1 MTQSELENIFNQSI
15 IERQERLDALNE
27 YESTEEEYER
37 KILDI
42 MKIHQLNV
50 VSLKVFGK
58 ENNLD
63 LSILD
68 LQTIR
73 VDLNKLTMIELQTA
87 LSNVAYDITALE
99 LSDAQ
104 DTKYYNM
111 TLNEAFESLQK
122 ENNN

>member
-42 MKIHQLNV
+42 MKIHEYNV

>member
-1 MTQSELENIFNQSI
+1 MTQQELDTIFNQSI